1 MYWFRRQYISIERF
15 QNPKLY
21 KKEIVIFGTQKAVGM
36 LTADEKVFFGKRE
49 EEEEKEPVSQAKG
62 SIVIITENTNN
73 ISIFLWDG

>member
-1 MYWFRRQYISIERF
+1 
-15 QNPKLY
+15 
-21 KKEIVIFGTQKAVGM
+21 M

-73 ISIFLWDG
+73 ISIFLWDGQLLNYNFFVD